1 VAVSWPAFV
10 VLASTPSPAAEVVVA
25 AEPSL
30 DAERLADAL
39 RVYFAGFGIRV
50 EPRAGLD
57 ATDLRKRLDDAHRLG
72 ETVRAVA
79 VVRVGASD
87 AGAIEIELVD
97 LATDKTLLL
106 AVPRPP
112 RDEDLYRALALKIQA
127 VLRATLSEARA
138 ALDPQSSLGRLVAEK
153 DEPPRV
159 AQARLALDV
168 GLGLL
173 AFPWD
178 GPSFVG
184 LAVQASWRPRPALA
198 LSLATAALASEE
210 ASNGTV
216 SATATLIPLR
226 FGVKRAVDFA
236 GGRGELA
243 FGPSVELAYLR
254 VATDSTSTLVRSTRA
269 LMASLGAEAE
279 GRFAMLAGA
288 WLFARAAALGVLNG
302 ARYGAAGTTLFDTA
316 YLETT
321 AVVGVG
327 VGLP

>member
-1 VAVSWPAFV
+1 VAVPWPTLV
-10 VLASTPSPAAEVVVA
+10 VLASPPSPAAEVVVA

-39 RVYFAGFGIRV
+39 RVYLAGFGIRV
-50 EPRAGLD
+50 APRADL
-57 ATDLRKRLDDAHRLG
+57 AAADLRKRLDDAHRLG
-72 ETVRAVA
+72 EAVRAVA
-79 VVRVGASD
+79 VVRIGPSD

-97 LATDKTLLL
+97 LATDKTLLV

-138 ALDPQSSLGRLVAEK
+138 TLDPQSSLGLLVAEK
-153 DEPPRV
+153 SDGARE
-159 AQARLALDV
+159 ARLALDV
-168 GLGLL
+168 GLGWV

-178 GPSFVG
+178 GPSFLG
-184 LAVQASWRPRPALA
+184 LGAQASWRPKPRLV

-210 ASNGTV
+210 ATTGAV
-216 SATATLIPLR
+216 SATATLIPVRL
-226 FGVKRAVDFA
+226 GVKRAVAFA
-236 GGRGELA
+236 GERGELA
-243 FGPSVELAYLR
+243 FGPCVELAYLR
-254 VATDSTSTLVRSTRA
+254 VATDSTTTLVRSTRA
-269 LMASLGAEAE
+269 LMASVGVEVE
-279 GRFAMLAGA
+279 GHFALLAGA

-316 YLETT
+316 YLETS